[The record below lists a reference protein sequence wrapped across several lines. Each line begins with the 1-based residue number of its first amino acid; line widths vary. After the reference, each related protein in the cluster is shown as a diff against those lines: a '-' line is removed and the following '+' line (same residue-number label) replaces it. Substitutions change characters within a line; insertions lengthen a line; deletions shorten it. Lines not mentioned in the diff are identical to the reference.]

1 MTNRKLLKTYCCKIC
16 VFYIKQF
23 NSIYV
28 IRFKDKAKELSEI
41 YQDQPLKSLDNAVY
55 WIEYV
60 IRHNGAHH
68 LKTNAVELT
77 WYEFLLL
84 DGLFLLIIMRI
95 IITVVLWYIGKKLW
109 RLICSR
115 KSKRD

>member
-1 MTNRKLLKTYCCKIC
+1 
-16 VFYIKQF
+16 V
-23 NSIYV
+23 
-28 IRFKDKAKELSEI
+28 I
-41 YQDQPLKSLDNAVY
+41 YQDQPLKSLDKAIY

-60 IRHNGAHH
+60 IRHKGAHH
-68 LKTNAVELT
+68 LKTNACELT

-95 IITVVLWYIGKKLW
+95 VITIILWYIGKKLW
-109 RLICSR
+109 RLIFKK